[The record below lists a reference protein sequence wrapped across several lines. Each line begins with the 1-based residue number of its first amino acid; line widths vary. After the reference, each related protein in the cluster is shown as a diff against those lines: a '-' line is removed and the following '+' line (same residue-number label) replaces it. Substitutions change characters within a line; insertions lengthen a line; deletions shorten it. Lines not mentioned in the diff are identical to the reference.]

1 MKERVYSGLQFFCK
15 NNNKESVLE
24 ILDEYKEQS
33 NLLDMLHENGIFFKI
48 AISHDNPLLVSILLN
63 YMYDTKQINID
74 PKDNNTIQLI
84 RYTELQN
91 VLRQCK
97 KEYQISSDIES
108 IIDNICHE
116 YTKEEDSDLEQEL
129 GDFGDTIGFNF
140 SKIDGNDPTNEHH
153 DKPLI
158 GDKFVDSY

>member
-1 MKERVYSGLQFFCK
+1 MKERIQSGLQFFCT
-15 NNNKESVLE
+15 NKDNKSISQILSQYKDKDQIDVLY
-24 ILDEYKEQS
+24 D
-33 NLLDMLHENGIFFKI
+33 NGAYFHT

-74 PKDNNTIQLI
+74 PKDNNTVQLI

-97 KEYQISSDIES
+97 KEYKISSDIES

-129 GDFGDTIGFNF
+129 GDFGNIIGLNF
-140 SKIDGNDPTNEHH
+140 SNMDGNDTTNDHH

-158 GDKFVDSY
+158 GDKLVDSY